1 MTDDLE
7 KLRAGLKALPP
18 DPDPSVKAAALARAM
33 ESFGRAQE
41 SAKQPR
47 PMSDRPERAGL
58 LTGVRDMLNRLTT
71 RPALTMTASV
81 AAIAVALAIYPALQR
96 GVSLPGGVIQPAP
109 RPAPAA
115 LAAKRVAPDSI
126 APLPEVNTE
135 AYSNAA
141 ANPVKVT
148 AEEPVSTFSIDTDT
162 ASWSVLR
169 SSLSTGDL
177 PPASALI
184 DTLEALAEQHYRAA
198 GQKEWLADTFSRL
211 IPGTTM
217 IRSRRLPR
225 ASETAFCSPTA
236 SASFGSRA
244 SARDR

>member
-18 DPDPSVKAAALARAM
+18 DPDPSVKAAALARAI

-47 PMSDRPERAGL
+47 PMSDRPERAGF

-109 RPAPAA
+109 RPAPA
-115 LAAKRVAPDSI
+115 
-126 APLPEVNTE
+126 
-135 AYSNAA
+135 
-141 ANPVKVT
+141 NPGK
-148 AEEPVSTFSIDTDT
+148 P
-162 ASWSVLR
+162 
-169 SSLSTGDL
+169 
-177 PPASALI
+177 
-184 DTLEALAEQHYRAA
+184 
-198 GQKEWLADTFSRL
+198 WLAH
-211 IPGTTM
+211 
-217 IRSRRLPR
+217 
-225 ASETAFCSPTA
+225 
-236 SASFGSRA
+236 
-244 SARDR
+244 